1 MKKLNQKRKAKIR
14 KLKSV
19 IPNRHPFFI
28 GEVGNKQNACCSK
41 PKKCMNS

>member
-1 MKKLNQKRKAKIR
+1 MKKLNQKRKAR
-14 KLKSV
+14 KRESV

-28 GEVGNKQNACCSK
+28 DEVGNKQNACCCK